1 MKSTFRVFSTL
12 LACASLALL
21 PVPAFATVDES
32 HDYAMEAATPFV
44 EQGFIVREDYW
55 NGEVKGGQKLMIS
68 HQLFKGNEYA
78 FWLGSVNDDVTMDL
92 KVYDEKGKEI
102 TIAAKSDKM
111 FASARVNPPRTG
123 TYTIVFSLTSKKEKG
138 LYWALAYGYR

>member
-1 MKSTFRVFSTL
+1 MRLPTL
-12 LACASLALL
+12 LRACTLALLASLAH
-21 PVPAFATVDES
+21 PAFATVDDAHS
-32 HDYAMEAATPFV
+32 FAMEAAASYV
-44 EQGFIVREDYW
+44 EQGFIVREEYW
-55 NGEVKGGQKLMIS
+55 NGEVASGQGLMIK
-68 HQLFKGNEYA
+68 HQMFKGNEYA
-78 FWLGSVNDDVTMDL
+78 FWLGTANEGVEFDL

-111 FASARVNPPRTG
+111 YASARVNPPRTG

>member
-1 MKSTFRVFSTL
+1 MRLFSSLRPVIYALIAL
-12 LACASLALL
+12 LAM
-21 PVPAFATVDES
+21 PAFATVDDAHS
-32 HDYAMEAATPFV
+32 FAMEGAMPFV
-44 EQGFIVREDYW
+44 EQGFIVREEYW
-55 NGEVKGGQKLMIS
+55 NGEVASGQGLMIK
-68 HQLFKGNEYA
+68 HQMFKGNEYA
-78 FWLGSVNDDVTMDL
+78 FWLGTANEGVAFDL

-111 FASARVNPPRTG
+111 FASARVNPPRTA